1 MSWKKKYSTT
11 CNALFFI
18 RRLLGGEVVTEPET
32 ATHIVLTVLKRSYKL
47 LFALCT
53 VDHIVSSKWI
63 VDSAKA
69 GKFLRPDEYALHSD
83 DKFRSEFRNCDVQAV
98 LKSTTRKTLF
108 AGKTFF
114 ITPSVRPLP
123 KQIARLIEFCGGK
136 VEPKRRTAAQIQQGN
151 IQNPDSYII
160 LACANDMHLLH
171 DLRRSGNTNRCIS
184 TTEFVM
190 TSIMQQK
197 ITFEPFVNAFDQTK
211 I

>member
-1 MSWKKKYSTT
+1 M
-11 CNALFFI
+11 L
-18 RRLLGGEVVTEPET
+18 TE
-32 ATHIVLTVLKRSYKL
+32 LKRSYKL

-69 GKFLRPDEYALHSD
+69 GKFLRPDEYALNSD
-83 DKFRSEFRNCDVQAV
+83 EKFRSEYRNCDIQAV
-98 LKSTTRKTLF
+98 LKSSTRKTLF

-114 ITPSVRPLP
+114 ITPSVRPSQ
-123 KQIARLIEFCGGK
+123 KDIARLIEFCGGK
-136 VEPKRRTAAQIQQGN
+136 VETKRRTASAIQQTN

-160 LACANDMHLLH
+160 LTCASDMHLVF
-171 DLRRSGNTNRCIS
+171 DLLRSDNPNRCIT

-197 ITFEPFVNAFDQTK
+197 ISFEPFANAFEQKK
-211 I
+211 IWLKAFKVTSAAIASAKISRYA

>member
-1 MSWKKKYSTT
+1 MP
-11 CNALFFI
+11 FFLHSS
-18 RRLLGGEVVTEPET
+18 RLLGGEVVSENEPEA
-32 ATHIVLTVLKRSYKL
+32 ATHIVLTELKRSYKL
-47 LFALCT
+47 LFAMCSA
-53 VDHIVSSKWI
+53 DHIVSSKWI

-98 LKSTTRKTLF
+98 LKSSTRKTLF

-114 ITPSVRPLP
+114 ITPSVRPEP
-123 KQIARLIEFCGGK
+123 KSIARLIEFCGGK
-136 VEPKRRTAAQIQQGN
+136 VESKRRTNAQIQQTN
-151 IQNPDSYII
+151 IQNPESYII
-160 LACANDMHLLH
+160 LTCSNDIHLVY
-171 DLRRSGNTNRCIS
+171 DLVRADSQNRFIT

-197 ITFEPFVNAFDQTK
+197 ITPESFGIAFEQKK